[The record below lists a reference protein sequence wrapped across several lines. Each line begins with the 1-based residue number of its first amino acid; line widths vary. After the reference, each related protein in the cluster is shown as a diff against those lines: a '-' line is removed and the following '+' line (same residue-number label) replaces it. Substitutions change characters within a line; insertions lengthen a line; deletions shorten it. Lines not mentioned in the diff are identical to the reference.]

1 MPAAPYNQ
9 VMPDPMPDPRPV
21 LYSFRRC
28 PYAMRA
34 RMALRY
40 AGIRCELREVE
51 LRDKPVE
58 MLTASAKGTV
68 PVLLLPDSDGA
79 GEVIDESLD
88 VMLWALAQHDSEGWL
103 DVDTDLASQLIDAN
117 DNNFKVWLDRYKY
130 PNRYAGSEAEAVDK
144 AACDRVSPRAEG
156 ERFLQALEGRLA
168 KGGQLMGAQRS
179 FVDVAIFPFVRQF
192 AFVDF
197 DWFRESRYQAVN
209 RWLSSHLDS
218 TLFADVMH
226 KYPQW
231 RAGQAGVLF

>member
-1 MPAAPYNQ
+1 
-9 VMPDPMPDPRPV
+9 MPDPMPNPMPNTWPV

-28 PYAMRA
+28 PYAIRA

-58 MLTASAKGTV
+58 LLAASAKGTV
-68 PVLLLPDSDGA
+68 PVLVLPDIDGA
-79 GEVIDESLD
+79 GKVIDQSLE
-88 VMLWALAQHDSEGWL
+88 VMLWALAQHDAERWL
-103 DVDTDLASQLIDAN
+103 DVDNDAARQLIDAN
-117 DNNFKVWLDRYKY
+117 DDDFKVWLDRYKY
-130 PNRYAGSEAEAVDK
+130 PNRDAGKETEYGDK
-144 AACDRVSPRAEG
+144 EACDRVSLRAEG
-156 ERFLQALEGRLA
+156 ERFLQTLEGRLA